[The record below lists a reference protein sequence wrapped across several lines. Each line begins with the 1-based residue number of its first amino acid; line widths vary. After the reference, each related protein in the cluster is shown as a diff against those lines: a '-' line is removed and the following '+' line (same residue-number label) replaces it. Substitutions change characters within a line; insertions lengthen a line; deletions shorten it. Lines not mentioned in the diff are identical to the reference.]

1 MRKHFFL
8 VGVMVVCLASAH
20 GLGQAGGQAS
30 ASQSAAVSGVVPRLP
45 MPSGTFGIGRV
56 GYDWTDTARPDRF
69 AADKKAHRELMVYLW
84 YPTAKDAEAKG
95 AYLPGAQAMD
105 KAPAIQS
112 RMREGYGANWPLIV
126 SGVIFSHV
134 RDRAPVAKDPKQFPV
149 VLLSHGLGGSGF
161 GYTSL
166 IEDLV
171 SHGYVVATI
180 EHTQTAGVVAFP
192 DGRLVPSHEDQPPP
206 GLSPAERWKR
216 MIDSVTAGITEGA
229 GDVRFVLDRLTE
241 LNAGDAQGFPL
252 AGRLDLNRLAAMGHS
267 AGAEFAAL
275 ACEMDARFNACVDLD
290 GGMVPIAALPE
301 TPDGK
306 TMQQPLLFLEAFHPE
321 SNMGGT
327 HEQHLEYFK
336 KREAQLAAT
345 RPGTFAVVLHS
356 PGIVHGS
363 FSDDPFLEA
372 AGRGDESK
380 IAAHNLDL
388 IETFVRGFLDRNLK
402 GDRETLF
409 DRVEERP
416 ADAEVRAYGH

>member
-1 MRKHFFL
+1 ML
-8 VGVMVVCLASAH
+8 VCLATAIGH
-20 GLGQAGGQAS
+20 GQAEGQTS
-30 ASQSAAVSGVVPRLP
+30 AAQSAAAPGVVPRLP
-45 MPSGTFGIGRV
+45 MPTGTFGIGRV

-105 KAPAIQS
+105 KSPAIQG

-126 SGVIFSHV
+126 SGAIFSHAV
-134 RDRAPVAKDPKQFPV
+134 EGAAVAKSPKQFPV

-161 GYTSL
+161 GYTAL

-171 SHGYVVATI
+171 SHGYVVAAI
-180 EHTQTAGVVAFP
+180 EHTETAGVVAFP
-192 DGRLVPSHEDQPPP
+192 DGRLVPAHEDQPPP
-206 GLSPAERWKR
+206 GLSPAERWQR
-216 MIDSVTAGITEGA
+216 MIDQVTVGISEGA
-229 GDVRFVLDRLTE
+229 GDVRFVLDRLTA
-241 LNAGDAQGFPL
+241 LNGGDARSFPL
-252 AGRLDLNRLAAMGHS
+252 AGRLDLNRVAAMGHS

-275 ACEMDARFNACVDLD
+275 ACEQDARFKACVDLD

-301 TPDGK
+301 GPDGQ

-336 KREAQLAAT
+336 KREAQLEAT

-356 PGIVHGS
+356 AGIVHGS
-363 FSDDPFLEA
+363 FSDDLFLEA
-372 AGRGDESK
+372 GGQEQKLSVAR
-380 IAAHNLDL
+380 HNLDL
-388 IETFVRGFLDRNLK
+388 IESFVRGFLDRNLK
-402 GDRETLF
+402 GDGETLF
-409 DRVEERP
+409 DRVEARP
-416 ADAEVRAYGH
+416 ADAEVQAYGR

>member
-8 VGVMVVCLASAH
+8 FGVIGLATALAH
-20 GLGQAGGQAS
+20 GQAGERANP
-30 ASQSAAVSGVVPRLP
+30 SQSAPVPGVVPRLP
-45 MPSGTFGIGRV
+45 MPTGSFGIGRV

-69 AADKKAHRELMVYLW
+69 SADAKAHRELMVYLW
-84 YPTAKDAEAKG
+84 YPTAKAAEAKG

-105 KAPAIQS
+105 KAPAIQN
-112 RMREGYGANWPLIV
+112 RMREEYGANWPLLV
-126 SGVIFSHV
+126 SGAIFSHAV
-134 RDRAPVAKDPKQFPV
+134 DGAAVAKSPKQFPLI
-149 VLLSHGLGGSGF
+149 LLSHGLGGSGF
-161 GYTSL
+161 GYTAL

-180 EHTQTAGVVAFP
+180 EHTETAGVVAFP
-192 DGRLVPSHEDQPPP
+192 DGRLVPFHEDQAPP

-216 MIDSVTAGITEGA
+216 MVDSVTAGITEGA

-241 LNAGDAQGFPL
+241 LNAGDARSFPL
-252 AGRLDLNRLAAMGHS
+252 AGRLDLNRVAAMGHS

-275 ACEMDARFNACVDLD
+275 ACEMDARFKACVDLD

-301 TPDGK
+301 SPDGK

-336 KREAQLAAT
+336 KREAQLEAT

-356 PGIVHGS
+356 AGIVHGS

-372 AGRGDESK
+372 GGQEQKLSVAR
-380 IAAHNLDL
+380 HNLDL
-388 IETFVRGFLDRNLK
+388 IEEFVLGYLDRNFK

-409 DRVEERP
+409 DRVEARP
-416 ADAEVRAYGH
+416 ADAEVQAYGH